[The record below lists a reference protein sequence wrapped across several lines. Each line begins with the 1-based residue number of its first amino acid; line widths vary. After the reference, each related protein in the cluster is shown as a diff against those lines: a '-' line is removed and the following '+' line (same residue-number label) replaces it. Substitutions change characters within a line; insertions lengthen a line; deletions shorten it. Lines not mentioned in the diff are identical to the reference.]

1 MCLLIFNTRTKCFVY
16 TGFSLVGG
24 GLGGGSPHYPK
35 NWLAPHSPP
44 QPPRPLNVLTQKS
57 RFCNFHAVFCHFSQI
72 VPPPVATITHKTI
85 TISCLLSNHFI
96 SFHVNNVLQKR
107 FLKVTFPKSILQANS
122 QYKQNKKKQMESVS
136 LYDTIY

>member
-1 MCLLIFNTRTKCFVY
+1 MCLLIFNTRTKWFLY
-16 TGFSLVGG
+16 TGFALMGG
-24 GLGGGSPHYPK
+24 GRGLGGGSPHYPK

-44 QPPRPLNVLTQKS
+44 QPPRPLNALTQKS
-57 RFCNFHAVFCHFSQI
+57 RFCNFHAVFGHFSQI

-85 TISCLLSNHFI
+85 TISCLS
-96 SFHVNNVLQKR
+96 NNVLHNR